1 MMELILFFV
10 PLALSIIFVY
20 FFGKSNQK
28 NGIIGKD
35 INKLDQRIIPEAAG
49 IALLVPLWFAILTIG
64 LFFQQEFN
72 MFYFIFGLLVSAFAF
87 IGLMDDTKHKFMM
100 KTTPWTFR
108 AIPVIF
114 VSLIFGAIHFHDPVW
129 AVMIALFVAGLASFE
144 NTFAGLNGWEVGSGL
159 IISLFVTLIVSTSLD
174 PNLVLLSLALNGMI
188 LGLLFWN
195 KFPARVFP
203 GDSGTLFIGSS
214 IAALLVMNQ
223 RFEMVLLGALFF
235 LPHFVDFFLL
245 KLLTNPRDVSQSKS
259 MPYAILP
266 NGKLAI
272 PKTGNG
278 SKLDFAKLILKIF
291 GPLKEWQVVTIIW
304 IITIANCLFWS
315 KLFGII

>member
-1 MMELILFFV
+1 MKEIILFFV
-10 PLALSIIFVY
+10 PLALSILFVY
-20 FFGKSNQK
+20 LFGKLNKK

-35 INKLDQRIIPEAAG
+35 INKFDHRIIPEAAG
-49 IALLVPLWFAILTIG
+49 VALLVPVWFAVLTIG

-100 KTTPWTFR
+100 KTAPWTFR
-108 AIPVIF
+108 AIPVAF

-144 NTFAGLNGWEVGSGL
+144 NTFAGLNGWEVGSGF
-159 IISLFVTLIVSTSLD
+159 IISVFVTLIVSKSLD
-174 PNLVLLSLALNGMI
+174 PNLVLLALALNGMI

-195 KFPARVFP
+195 RFPAKVFP
-203 GDSGTLFIGSS
+203 GDSGTLFIGSA
-214 IAALLVMNQ
+214 IASLLVMNQ
-223 RFEMVLLGALFF
+223 RFEMIILGTLFF

-245 KLLTNPRDVSQSKS
+245 KLLTNPGDVSQSKTL
-259 MPYAILP
+259 PYDILP

-278 SKLDFAKLILKIF
+278 SKLDFAKLVLKVF
-291 GPLKEWQVVTIIW
+291 GPLKEWQVVAIIW
-304 IITIANCLFWS
+304 AVTIANCLVWS
-315 KLFGII
+315 KLFGVI